1 MPNRNRPKTDAN
13 SRFAYDGLDRV
24 IHEHAR
30 LSLLTSLMTHP
41 RGLTFTELKQ
51 MCALTDGNLSRH
63 LQVLEEAKLVM
74 VSKGYENSRPQTVMR
89 ISASGRKR
97 FIDYLAVLERV
108 VLDAAA
114 AVKPET
120 PPKTVRTTSES

>member
-1 MPNRNRPKTDAN
+1 MPGRNRPKEEAA

-30 LSLLTSLMTHP
+30 LSVLTSLMTHP
-41 RGLTFTELKQ
+41 RGLSFTELKQ

-63 LQVLEEAKLVM
+63 LLVLEEAKLVT
-74 VSKGYENSRPQTVMR
+74 VSKGYENSRPQTIMR

-108 VLDAAA
+108 VVDAAA
-114 AVKPET
+114 ALHADTGSKGL
-120 PPKTVRTTSES
+120 RTNSES